1 MFYVCCLVAIL
12 PKLLLK
18 DLQILTRFSTET
30 VRSGVAGAGNALSKA
45 RLRPA
50 VLLSGAGQG
59 MEDTFR
65 SVKRTHKL
73 MKAAEHSQC
82 EVNLLTLASE
92 QCSGLLFSRG
102 NCSCLPS

>member
-12 PKLLLK
+12 PKLLPK

-30 VRSGVAGAGNALSKA
+30 VRSGVQMVSGAGNALSKA

-59 MEDTFR
+59 W
-65 SVKRTHKL
+65 RT
-73 MKAAEHSQC
+73 
-82 EVNLLTLASE
+82 LLEA
-92 QCSGLLFSRG
+92 
-102 NCSCLPS
+102 